1 MSAKLM
7 KILAT
12 GVCRVQNARSG
23 QVRVYWDQGG
33 VRRYL
38 DIDAHTTVDLHLQ
51 APIECLRKSASL
63 RALVHE
69 GHLLILA

>member
-12 GVCRVQNARSG
+12 GVCRVQNVRSG

-33 VRRYL
+33 VRKHC
-38 DIDAHTTVDLHLQ
+38 DIDAHTTIDLHLQ

-63 RALVHE
+63 KELVHQ
-69 GHLLILA
+69 GHLVVMA